1 MSGRSEEERE
11 EGKEV
16 GREGNGGGGW
26 GEVVASNPL
35 YDGGVIS
42 LLCGKQISNIIVNHF
57 LSQFPLI
64 PHVRRNVSRQIY
76 LKIRK
81 VSVPSIPNI

>member
-42 LLCGKQISNIIVNHF
+42 LLCGKKTDIKYNCKSF
-57 LSQFPLI
+57 F
-64 PHVRRNVSRQIY
+64 Y
-76 LKIRK
+76 L
-81 VSVPSIPNI
+81 NFH